1 MRWCPYI
8 SRQYSA
14 FCLSSQSHRLPQ
26 QECPAESCPGQR
38 TCGHHSSSMDTGHIS
53 SPSLTS
59 ELTCSPAGVV
69 DFSEDKALK
78 EPGTQPHSATKFPLH
93 RQGRAK
99 CLWIFSPGRQH
110 SPCRLLSVFPT
121 DWASQ
126 GQTLPLIQECFWH
139 PAYCLAQITSSTNQI
154 INRFLK
160 RYCRYIFDYMQLGSW
175 YIDTCMFAKLLQLSD
190 SLQHYG
196 L

>member
-1 MRWCPYI
+1 MRSRCPYV

-38 TCGHHSSSMDTGHIS
+38 TCRHHSSSLDTGHVS

-78 EPGTQPHSATKFPLH
+78 EPGTQPHSATQFPLH
-93 RQGRAK
+93 LQGGAK
-99 CLWIFSPGRQH
+99 CLWIFSWAGSTHLAVSCLSFRQTELLKDKCFLLFRSVSGVRPTAWH
-110 SPCRLLSVFPT
+110 RLL
-121 DWASQ
+121 
-126 GQTLPLIQECFWH
+126 LR
-139 PAYCLAQITSSTNQI
+139 QIT
-154 INRFLK
+154 
-160 RYCRYIFDYMQLGSW
+160 
-175 YIDTCMFAKLLQLSD
+175 
-190 SLQHYG
+190 
-196 L
+196 